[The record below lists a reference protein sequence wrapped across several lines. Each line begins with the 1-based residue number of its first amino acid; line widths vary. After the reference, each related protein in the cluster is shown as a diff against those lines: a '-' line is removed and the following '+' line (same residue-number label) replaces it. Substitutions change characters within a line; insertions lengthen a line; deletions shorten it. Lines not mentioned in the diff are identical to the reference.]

1 MSTTLAPQPVHGSYP
16 PNSDTFISTFNA
28 TSNLKNNH
36 AVDHGRDISRTP
48 SPTPEEYNLL
58 HGIKPVRTTKQK
70 ITTYAI
76 VAVLAGL
83 GITLALETKNIVHA
97 LKPATD
103 WLHDQTF
110 GPLIPIAILII
121 ISFPPLFG
129 HELVAMMVGVTWD
142 LPTAFVIVAIGTV
155 LGEVANFFTF
165 KYACSARGAKL
176 EVKNLDYGLLAYVV
190 RNGSFWVILI
200 IRYSAIPPHFAT
212 TVFSTVGI
220 AFWIFLAAAILS
232 LPKQLV
238 PVYIGY
244 VMQPSVKDDGTSKI
258 VEYVVLGLGVVTT
271 IAAYAWI
278 TRKIKAATPDFI
290 YGRRKVRQDG
300 GEAPSHYIDVSFP
313 AEA

>member
-1 MSTTLAPQPVHGSYP
+1 MGMGARQLPAQ
-16 PNSDTFISTFNA
+16 SDTFLSTFNV

-36 AVDHGRDISRTP
+36 SVDHGRNISRTP

-70 ITTYAI
+70 ITTCAI

-97 LKPATD
+97 LNPATD

-176 EVKNLDYGLLAYVV
+176 EVKNLDYG
-190 RNGSFWVILI
+190 FWVILI
-200 IRYSAIPPHFAT
+200 IRYSAIPPH
-212 TVFSTVGI
+212 S
-220 AFWIFLAAAILS
+220 FWIFLAAAILS

-271 IAAYAWI
+271 IAA
-278 TRKIKAATPDFI
+278 KA
-290 YGRRKVRQDG
+290 RQDG
-300 GEAPSHYIDVSFP
+300 GAPSHYIDVSLP